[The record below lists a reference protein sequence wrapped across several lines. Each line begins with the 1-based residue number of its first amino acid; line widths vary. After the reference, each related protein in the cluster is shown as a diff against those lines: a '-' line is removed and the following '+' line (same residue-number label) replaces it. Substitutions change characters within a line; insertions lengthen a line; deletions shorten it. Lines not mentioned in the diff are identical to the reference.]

1 MATPRHILY
10 SVCVSRHLCTSVH
23 KYHIHKCNLSV
34 KGLLFRRVG
43 FFFISSVDQRMRA
56 FERVVCKLI
65 LEGRNKFEYSK
76 TWSSDYQRSRKQRKK
91 EYKAGKNT
99 EVEKCE
105 CHSRNNFIGEFLHK
119 TSREK
124 KYQRSGLRKRTQT
137 TKQRT
142 LAILQFPCQ
151 GIGATMG
158 QDEESQTLIMPSIL
172 SKGLPKW
179 HQW

>member
-1 MATPRHILY
+1 MATPRHILL
-10 SVCVSRHLCTSVH
+10 SVCVSRHLYTYVH
-23 KYHIHKCNLSV
+23 KYRIHKCNLSM
-34 KGLLFRRVG
+34 KGFAIQKSR
-43 FFFISSVDQRMRA
+43 FFFSGSVDQRMRV

-65 LEGRNKFEYSK
+65 LEGRAKFEYSK
-76 TWSSDYQRSRKQRKK
+76 TWSSDYQRSRKQRRK
-91 EYKAGKNT
+91 EYEAGKNT
-99 EVEKCE
+99 EAEKCE

-124 KYQRSGLRKRTQT
+124 QYQRSGLRKRAQT

-158 QDEESQTLIMPSIL
+158 QDEESQTLIMASIL

>member
-10 SVCVSRHLCTSVH
+10 SVCVSRHLYTYVH
-23 KYHIHKCNLSV
+23 NYHIHKCNLSV
-34 KGLLFRRVG
+34 KGFAIQKSRI
-43 FFFISSVDQRMRA
+43 FSFSVDQRMRA
-56 FERVVCKLI
+56 FERVI
-65 LEGRNKFEYSK
+65 LEGRDKFDYYK
-76 TWSSDYQRSRKQRKK
+76 TWSSDYQRSRRQRRK
-91 EYKAGKNT
+91 EQKAGKNT

-105 CHSRNNFIGEFLHK
+105 GHSRNNFIGEFLHK

-124 KYQRSGLRKRTQT
+124 QYQRSGLRKRTQT

-142 LAILQFPCQ
+142 LALLQFPCQ

-158 QDEESQTLIMPSIL
+158 QDEESQTLIMPSIR